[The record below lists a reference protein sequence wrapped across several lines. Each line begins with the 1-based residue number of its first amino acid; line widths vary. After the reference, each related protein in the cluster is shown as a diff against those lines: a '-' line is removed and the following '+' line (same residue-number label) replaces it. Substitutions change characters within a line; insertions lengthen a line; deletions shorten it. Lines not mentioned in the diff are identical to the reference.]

1 MCSLHWHTHT
11 NLLWCLGVWLRG
23 EIRICLVKLLN
34 SFGKW
39 LIKVC
44 VCACA
49 CACTHAGYFHL
60 LIFRACLFLQL
71 LWRSTRTSLSIRLGS
86 TNTQMPVS
94 LNHRNTVN
102 MAHTQSGSPGKLP
115 EYRDNPKQFI
125 FLPPFSEPTCFV
137 TTWLGDM
144 HIQTWLGLK

>member
-11 NLLWCLGVWLRG
+11 HKPALMFRCVTQGG

-39 LIKVC
+39 LIKMC
-44 VCACA
+44 V
-49 CACTHAGYFHL
+49 CTHAGYFRL
-60 LIFRACLFLQL
+60 LILRACLFLQR

-86 TNTQMPVS
+86 TNTQMSVS
-94 LNHRNTVN
+94 LNHRNTAN

-125 FLPPFSEPTCFV
+125 FLLPFSEPTCFV
-137 TTWLGDM
+137 TTWLWDM
-144 HIQTWLGLK
+144 LIQTRLGLK